1 MKRFLLQMTL
11 LMSPFFSYAQGIGYL
26 DLPVPGELWIE
37 FKDTT
42 GANVTISPSGTGQ
55 TWNFLNSFTVHDT
68 VQYLP
73 QIISSIPASI
83 SSQFPQANLAT
94 PGELPGDYTFIKTGL
109 TGMFID
115 GIHSNTGIA
124 VVGDTLNDIN
134 YDVDL
139 LYLPIP
145 FQYGDVVQNTSS
157 YSYVFPEPSL
167 LPDALIR
174 ATFFTFQDMETEAQG
189 DLTTPL
195 GNYPSVIR
203 IKEMITKTVLYE
215 IDSFALGNF
224 SFFTD
229 FTYPTTFA
237 YKWLKNGPNCLV
249 MTATADEFNNVT
261 EASYYTSSGLV
272 GLHTVKNTNEISLQ
286 PNPLTRGAN
295 LVVNF
300 NEAHATAISI
310 FDLSGRNLYQTMVS
324 KDVAKLNINTNM
336 FESGLYY
343 MNVLNG
349 NETTS
354 VIKFAVTE

>member
-11 LMSPFFSYAQGIGYL
+11 LVSPFFSNAQGIGYL

-73 QIISSIPASI
+73 QMISSIPANI
-83 SSQFPQANLAT
+83 SSQFPQANLVT
-94 PGELPGDYTFIKTGL
+94 QGEAVGEYTFVRTDL
-109 TGMFID
+109 SGMFID
-115 GIHSNTGIA
+115 GIHSDVGIDVA
-124 VVGDTLNDIN
+124 GDTLNDIN

-145 FQYGDVVQNTSS
+145 FQYGDVVQNTTS
-157 YSYVFPEPSL
+157 YNHVFPDPSL
-167 LPDALIR
+167 LPTALVR
-174 ATFFTFQDMETEAQG
+174 ATYSTFQDMETEGQG

-203 IKEMITKTVLYE
+203 IKEMITKTVLFE
-215 IDSFALGNF
+215 IDSFASGNF

-261 EASYYTSSGLV
+261 EASYFTSSGLV

-324 KDVAKLNINTNM
+324 KDVSKLNINTNM
-336 FESGLYY
+336 FECGLYY